1 MCVVACHGCSG
12 VWSDLRGL
20 IGDGGG
26 GVRGGLVQKDGV
38 HLSDWPVLKWPS
50 LRID

>member
-20 IGDGGG
+20 IGDGGV
-26 GVRGGLVQKDGV
+26 VRGGLVQKDGV
-38 HLSDWPVLKWPS
+38 HLSDWPALKWPS